1 MVSRGKYTQEN
12 EKKQHLAVRIGG
24 ILPKTRYFCV
34 MANAERRKRI
44 IVAVTA
50 ASGAVY
56 ARLTLEALLE
66 SPQVER
72 IALVCS
78 ANAREVAEYEGEPL
92 PESGRIDVYRND
104 DMFAPAA
111 SGSARYDAMI
121 VVPCTAGT
129 VGRVAAGV
137 SQSLIE
143 RAADVMLKERRPLV
157 LVVREA
163 PYSLVHLRN
172 MAAVTECGAVVV
184 PASPAFYSRPR
195 TVEELCRTVVD
206 RALAHAGIETAHYEW
221 SGREN

>member
-1 MVSRGKYTQEN
+1 MFNRSKYTQKMQKN
-12 EKKQHLAVRIGG
+12 GIGG
-24 ILPKTRYFCV
+24 GELSKSSYFCD
-34 MANAERRKRI
+34 MANTQRKKRI
-44 IVAVTA
+44 VVAVTA

-72 IALVCS
+72 IALICS
-78 ANAREVAEYEGEPL
+78 DNAREVAEWEGESL
-92 PESGRIDVYRND
+92 PEDGRIDVYRND

-121 VVPCTAGT
+121 VVPCTVGT

-157 LVVREA
+157 LVVREM

-172 MAAVTECGAVVV
+172 MVAVTESGAVVV
-184 PASPAFYSRPR
+184 PASPSFYARPR
-195 TVEELCRTVVD
+195 SIGELCRSVVE
-206 RALAHAGIETAHYEW
+206 RALAQAGVETAHYEW

>member
-1 MVSRGKYTQEN
+1 MVIGANISRKS
-12 EKKQHLAVRIGG
+12 KKKPFAAANAVE
-24 ILPKTRYFCV
+24 LPKTRYFCG
-34 MANAERRKRI
+34 MANTPIKKRI

-56 ARLTLEALLE
+56 ARLTLEALLGA
-66 SPQVER
+66 PQVER
-72 IALVCS
+72 IALICS
-78 ANAREVAEYEGEPL
+78 DRAREVAEFEGERL
-92 PESGRIDVYRND
+92 PESSRIDIYRND
-104 DMFAPAA
+104 DMFAPVA

-121 VVPCTAGT
+121 VVPCTVGT

-172 MAAVTECGAVVV
+172 MTAVTECGAVVV
-184 PASPAFYSRPR
+184 PASPSFYARPR
-195 TVEELCRTVVD
+195 SIEELCRSVVE
-206 RALAHAGIETAHYEW
+206 RALAHAGVEAAHYEW
-221 SGREN
+221 PGCEK